1 MYVLVVSYSILLL
14 SLFLLFVARIILV
27 VDSTTFVVK
36 ALLVD
41 EHPSITMMWALALL
55 LVSSSNSSNNHK
67 VSAADFK
74 LNLMAAN
81 VHWGYFSKT
90 LDPVLTVPSGAEVEV
105 EMATHHGCDDWDNII
120 EGDPGTCEHHT

>member
-55 LVSSSNSSNNHK
+55 LLSSSNNNNHK

-74 LNLMAAN
+74 LNLTGAN